1 MVPPYHIVASQS
13 QQHAR
18 FKGHV
23 CHEEMIRERCR
34 SFGACGVDGDRKRAM
49 VYGGGTT
56 WWYGIM
62 VSLIVP
68 NDDKPRKVFCLELPF
83 LHGYAGMV
91 PWYGTIP

>member
-1 MVPPYHIVASQS
+1 MKDGAPLAHMVLMVI
-13 QQHAR
+13 
-18 FKGHV
+18 
-23 CHEEMIRERCR
+23 ERELW
-34 SFGACGVDGDRKRAM
+34 
-49 VYGGGTT
+49 YGGGTT

-91 PWYGTIP
+91 PWYGTTIP